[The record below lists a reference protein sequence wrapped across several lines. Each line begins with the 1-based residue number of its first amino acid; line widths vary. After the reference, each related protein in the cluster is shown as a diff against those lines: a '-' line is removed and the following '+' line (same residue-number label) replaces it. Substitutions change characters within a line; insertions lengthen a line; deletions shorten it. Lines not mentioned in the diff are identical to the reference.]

1 MFREKTMKFIKT
13 ILITL
18 MFTFSFSAIYDVGE
32 TVSDS
37 HQNLGFDICFG
48 DYPSDQFRLADLN
61 GDLNGG
67 DYQVMFINMA
77 ASW

>member
-1 MFREKTMKFIKT
+1 M
-13 ILITL
+13 
-18 MFTFSFSAIYDVGE
+18 GE